1 MRWFEREFADYERM
15 MKEQTG
21 ASSLN
26 QLNEIAEK
34 INPGSDGVV
43 FLPYMS
49 GERSPIWNP
58 YAKGVFYGLD
68 FAKTKGHMVRA
79 CREGVALSLRHN
91 LEVAEA
97 AGANA
102 EVLRAMG
109 GSANSLLWTQIKSDI
124 TGKPIV
130 VPASDTA
137 TTLGAALLA
146 GVGVGLYKDYDEA
159 VSITVTETRRHEPNP
174 ENKEVYDKTYETYLE
189 LYKSLA
195 HMMTK

>member
-1 MRWFEREFADYERM
+1 MSICIDEYKADPRLILGYHVIPGKWLLQGGTTGGGGVMRWFEREFADYERM

-79 CREGVALSLRHN
+79 CMEGVALSLRHN

-102 EVLRAMG
+102 EV
-109 GSANSLLWTQIKSDI
+109 
-124 TGKPIV
+124 
-130 VPASDTA
+130 
-137 TTLGAALLA
+137 
-146 GVGVGLYKDYDEA
+146 GVGLYKDYDEA
-159 VSITVTETRRHEPNP
+159 VSITVKETRRHEPNP

>member
-26 QLNEIAEK
+26 QLNEIAAK
-34 INPGSDGVV
+34 ISIRAVTGSI

-79 CREGVALSLRHN
+79 CMEGVALSLRHN
-91 LEVAEA
+91 LEVARGSRSRCRSLKSNGRFCEFFSLDTDQIRYHRKTDHCT
-97 AGANA
+97 GVRYGNNA
-102 EVLRAMG
+102 WSGTPCRCRSRTSTKIMM
-109 GSANSLLWTQIKSDI
+109 
-124 TGKPIV
+124 KPF
-130 VPASDTA
+130 P
-137 TTLGAALLA
+137 L
-146 GVGVGLYKDYDEA
+146 
-159 VSITVTETRRHEPNP
+159 TVKETRRHEPNP
-174 ENKEVYDKTYETYLE
+174 ENKDSV
-189 LYKSLA
+189 
-195 HMMTK
+195 

>member
-1 MRWFEREFADYERM
+1 M
-15 MKEQTG
+15 
-21 ASSLN
+21 
-26 QLNEIAEK
+26 
-34 INPGSDGVV
+34 V

-79 CREGVALSLRHN
+79 CMEGVALSLRHN
-91 LEVAEA
+91 LEIAEE
-97 AGANA
+97 AGAKV

-109 GSANSLLWTQIKSDI
+109 GSANSHLWTQIKSDI

-130 VPASDTA
+130 VPTSDTA

-146 GVGVGLYKDYDEA
+146 GVGTGLYKDYDEA
-159 VSITVTETRRHEPNP
+159 VTLTVKETRKHEPNP
-174 ENKEVYDKTYETYLE
+174 DNKAIYDQTYTTYLD
-189 LYKSLA
+189 LYKSLV
-195 HMMTK
+195 HLMTAK